1 MKNWKQGL
9 VAPIAFAVGAA
20 MAAEGARPGDKTL
33 VDNGEVSLTT
43 LDFDAYMQRVP
54 ADRRD
59 EFRAEYEKINPTV
72 DGLWMRRV
80 MAARAR
86 AAGLDKDPL
95 AAARVRLAE
104 EDVLAEIYMADVA
117 KKVRVPDLEPRARE
131 LYKAHLKEF
140 TSPELITGQHILVSI
155 KSYPR
160 EVARQRA
167 QEVYERAK
175 KGEDFAKL
183 AEQYSD
189 NKASV
194 EINGMPLDKFVAP
207 LPDAISKLKA
217 GDIMAPVETQFGFH
231 VVKMGEKIA
240 PRAKPFDEVREDL
253 IAMEKQKLIDDHKT
267 AVAEAIRADPKT
279 TLHLENVRGLKS
291 DFNIERAAEIA
302 KTKPNSRN

>member
-9 VAPIAFAVGAA
+9 AAPIAFAVGAA
-20 MAAEGARPGDKTL
+20 MAAEGARPADKTL

-54 ADRRD
+54 AERRD

-95 AAARVRLAE
+95 VAARVRLAE
-104 EDVLAEIYMADVA
+104 EDILAETYMADVA
-117 KKVRVPDLEPRARE
+117 RKVKVPDLEPRARE
-131 LYKAHLKEF
+131 LYKSHLKEF

-155 KSYPR
+155 KNYPR
-160 EVARQRA
+160 EVARARA
-167 QEVYERAK
+167 QEVFERAK

-183 AEQYSD
+183 ADLYSD
-189 NKASV
+189 NKSSLD
-194 EINGMPLDKFVAP
+194 INGMPLASFAAP
-207 LPDAISKLKA
+207 LPEAVAKLKTP
-217 GDIMAPVETQFGFH
+217 GEIMAPVETQYGFH
-231 VVKMGEKIA
+231 VIKLGEKVP
-240 PRAKPFDEVREDL
+240 PRVKPFDEVREDL
-253 IAMEKQKLIDDHKT
+253 IAMEKQKLIDDRKT

-279 TLHLENVRGLKS
+279 TLHLENVKGLKS
-291 DFNIERAAEIA
+291 DFAEEIA
-302 KTKPNSRN
+302 KIKPNYR